1 MYSAQAGQQQGWRR
15 RPDALRIRACCVV
28 GRGAITALTAVLAPC
43 GCVCVCGRCCTV
55 MRVPAGGLP
64 CCCCCS
70 YSART
75 LTCPLTLLAVHSA
88 VRQLTSHISQASPSP
103 SPHPSA
109 SHNLQPV
116 SPPLVGQ
123 ADPRTLDR
131 RIYPPSPSCTW
142 QICSRLCTSPHFPI
156 TNSAPSRNPSRLP
169 LRDPDRQ
176 CL

>member
-1 MYSAQAGQQQGWRR
+1 MYSAQAGQQGWRR

-28 GRGAITALTAVLAPC
+28 GRGAITALTAVLAPG
-43 GCVCVCGRCCTV
+43 GCVSVWAVLYCDACTCGWS
-55 MRVPAGGLP
+55 ALLLLLQSSHSHLP
-64 CCCCCS
+64 S
-70 YSART
+70 
-75 LTCPLTLLAVHSA
+75 LLAVHSA
-88 VRQLTSHISQASPSP
+88 VRQLTSHISLKPLPP

-156 TNSAPSRNPSRLP
+156 TNSAPSRNPPRLP

>member
-28 GRGAITALTAVLAPC
+28 GRGAITALTAVLAPG

-55 MRVPAGGLP
+55 LQCVYLRVVCLAALTVLALSLALSACCPQRSASAHIPHLSSLSLP
-64 CCCCCS
+64 
-70 YSART
+70 
-75 LTCPLTLLAVHSA
+75 
-88 VRQLTSHISQASPSP
+88 P

-131 RIYPPSPSCTW
+131 RIYPPSLSCTW

>member
-1 MYSAQAGQQQGWRR
+1 V
-15 RPDALRIRACCVV
+15 RIRACCVV
-28 GRGAITALTAVLAPC
+28 GRGAITALTAVLAP
-43 GCVCVCGRCCTV
+43 GGRVCGRCCTV

-70 YSART
+70 CSTQRSHLLSTAQCVSSHPT
-75 LTCPLTLLAVHSA
+75 SLKPLPL
-88 VRQLTSHISQASPSP
+88 PP

-131 RIYPPSPSCTW
+131 RLYPPSPSCTW
-142 QICSRLCTSPHFPI
+142 QICSRLCTSPHSPI
-156 TNSAPSRNPSRLP
+156 TNSAPSRNRPRLP